1 MLIVVCKNTQF
12 QFVLIFKNTVNTR
25 IVRTYD
31 FEVQVDQDLTLT
43 YRELS
48 EKQPENVRKIYF
60 TNIVHYYSFKIYLR
74 FWLAQIT
81 RLILHPTVDALTK
94 LGSLWIYSRLA
105 CRPRCFAGETETSL
119 QCRRILG
126 GRKLL
131 GYVRTVVTAIFVMTE
146 ED

>member
-1 MLIVVCKNTQF
+1 MLILVCKNTQF

-60 TNIVHYYSFKIYLR
+60 TNIAHYYSFKIYLR
-74 FWLAQIT
+74 F
-81 RLILHPTVDALTK
+81 
-94 LGSLWIYSRLA
+94 
-105 CRPRCFAGETETSL
+105 
-119 QCRRILG
+119 
-126 GRKLL
+126 
-131 GYVRTVVTAIFVMTE
+131 
-146 ED
+146 